1 MNTTMRTAF
10 LIAIL
15 IAASSTAL
23 AQECKHRGDLDTMF
37 CDENKDLVADPP
49 KDAKKLKN
57 PNTIVFTYTPVE
69 DPAVYEKVFAPF
81 TEYLGK
87 CLAKKVVFYQV
98 QSNAAEI
105 EAMRSGRLHV
115 GGFSTGPTA
124 FAVNL
129 AGAVP
134 FAVKG
139 DAKEFQGY
147 NLIVVVKK
155 SSPYMKLSDL
165 KGKKVAHTAPSSN
178 SGHMAPMAL
187 FPAEGLAPEKDYKI
201 LFSGKHDQSV
211 MGVNSG
217 DYDAAAVASDVFH
230 RMAGRGQ
237 IKEDEF
243 RIIYRSQKFPTSSF
257 AYAHDLDPVLAQK
270 MVKCFTD
277 YRYPPEM
284 QAAFDGADRF
294 FPANFQKD
302 WEVVRKVA
310 EGSGEAFNRANYDK
324 QTAKEA
330 EAAKKKA
337 EEGKKP

>member
-1 MNTTMRTAF
+1 M
-10 LIAIL
+10 
-15 IAASSTAL
+15 
-23 AQECKHRGDLDTMF
+23 
-37 CDENKDLVADPP
+37 
-49 KDAKKLKN
+49 
-57 PNTIVFTYTPVE
+57 
-69 DPAVYEKVFAPF
+69 
-81 TEYLGK
+81 
-87 CLAKKVVFYQV
+87 
-98 QSNAAEI
+98 
-105 EAMRSGRLHV
+105 
-115 GGFSTGPTA
+115 
-124 FAVNL
+124 
-129 AGAVP
+129 P

-201 LFSGKHDQSV
+201 LFSGKHDQSA